1 MARSGDTPRPAEQ
14 RAVGRWGKGLGTGLL
29 IGGVAGVVVGLAIGV
44 LAFDRAG
51 ATWTS
56 ALGGA
61 IFGTV
66 VGAFIGGMSTL
77 EDPPPGEEPG
87 GHDPSLGRPGLTHD
101 EQDRSAPPS

>member
-1 MARSGDTPRPAEQ
+1 MARSGETSRPEEQ

-29 IGGVAGVVVGLAIGV
+29 IGGVLGIVAGLAIGL
-44 LAFDRAG
+44 LAFDGAA

-77 EDPPPGEEPG
+77 EDPPPGEEPE

-101 EQDRSAPPS
+101 EQDRPTPPA